1 MQVVFV
7 LLMIFLLIGLFAR
20 DFTRR
25 VRWLLILSIIAMIAL
40 ITFTPLGG

>member
-7 LLMIFLLIGLFAR
+7 LLMIFLLIGLFAG
-20 DFTRR
+20 DFTKR
-25 VRWLLILSIIAMIAL
+25 VRWLLILSIVAMVAA